1 MAIGQTVMV
10 PWNDAVKMV
19 AREVAQVVVKE
30 HIATCP
36 IRAEMKIAWWKFV
49 ATLLA
54 AGALGGGSGAALAK
68 ALLSGGP

>member
-1 MAIGQTVMV
+1 
-10 PWNDAVKMV
+10 
-19 AREVAQVVVKE
+19 
-30 HIATCP
+30 
-36 IRAEMKIAWWKFV
+36 MKIAWWKFV